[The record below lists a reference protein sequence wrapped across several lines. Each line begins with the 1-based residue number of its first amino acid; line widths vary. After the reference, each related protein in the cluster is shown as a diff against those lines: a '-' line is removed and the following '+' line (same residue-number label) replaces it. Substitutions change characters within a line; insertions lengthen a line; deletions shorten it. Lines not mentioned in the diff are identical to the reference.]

1 MKKSRSS
8 IVSALGILG
17 ISLVACVY
25 SHPLSAAPFLERD
38 GQYEI
43 NWTTG
48 KIRFYG
54 VAKMEASEDSLR
66 PAEQRAWADGLR
78 LAEHNIPIL
87 MSSRLGG
94 AKRINTEKISKLA
107 TDTNSVNTTYFGDT
121 RVKVI
126 LETSIQ
132 KMTPQLLSPVAAL
145 PAVSGAGGG
154 LVIKLPKG
162 VKPAAFVSILDE
174 HGREMVSANLGV
186 GAAQGG
192 ASMVK
197 WFKTEVGAAEGRSIA
212 QAPVISG
219 TSTERGVIRINSMDW
234 KADYAQSIAQGN
246 AAIVIQ

>member
-1 MKKSRSS
+1 MKKS
-8 IVSALGILG
+8 IAKTVSAIGIFG
-17 ISLVACVY
+17 VSIAASLY
-25 SHPLSAAPFLERD
+25 SRPLSAAPFLERD

-43 NWTTG
+43 NWTSG

-54 VAKMEASEDSLR
+54 VGKMEASEDSLR

-94 AKRINTEKISKLA
+94 AKSNNAQRISKLS
-107 TDTNSVNTTYFGDT
+107 TDTTSVTTTYFGDT

-126 LETSIQ
+126 LEASIQ
-132 KMTPQLLSPVAAL
+132 KIAPQLIAPV
-145 PAVSGAGGG
+145 PASSAVTATGGG

-174 HGREMVSANLGV
+174 HGREMVSANLSIA
-186 GAAQGG
+186 AAQTG

-197 WFKTEVGAAEGRSIA
+197 WFKTEAGSAEGLS
-212 QAPVISG
+212 QAPVILG
-219 TSTERGVIRINSMDW
+219 TSTERGVIRIKSIDW
-234 KADYAQSIAQGN
+234 KPDYAQQVAHGN
-246 AAIVIQ
+246 AAFVIQ